1 MAKEYITNLL
11 DNSEITNELKEAYS
25 FMLLSRGYS
34 ADEIKVLDDYV
45 FIVRK
50 KSLGE
55 STKGDDNSIL
65 RKSKKRNSPKNL
77 VCLTSTSDAYNK
89 RDHSLYS
96 LNGNNLVTKGRFAWS
111 VIKLYQME
119 FNPTFEEVEYLFNYK
134 LNLLRRTIITE
145 SSLDNLR
152 PEKQKKFFYH
162 DSDLNESKDGIR
174 YVVSSQW
181 AINKMDELISFARS
195 IRWTV
200 KVVNPKEIV
209 SDSM

>member
-77 VCLTSTSDAYNK
+77 VCLTSTSDVYNK

-152 PEKQKKFFYH
+152 PEKQKKFFFH
-162 DSDLNESKDGIR
+162 DSDLIESKDGIR